1 MRSSAS
7 ASARALEAAFRATTY
22 RIETQTGLFDL
33 RIGENNP
40 AFDAYLQATG
50 SACWG
55 VITASN
61 PGGVRC
67 DADNPRQAQRLRGC
81 LQALGHVFLSAS
93 HIADDG
99 GWPEE
104 KGFLV
109 LQASEAELRS
119 LAADFSQLAFVTGT
133 VGGKAR
139 LIWT

>member
-1 MRSSAS
+1 MSAH
-7 ASARALEAAFRATTY
+7 ALEAAFRATSY
-22 RIETQTGLFDL
+22 RIATETGLFDL

-40 AFDAYLQATG
+40 AFDAYLLAKNA
-50 SACWG
+50 ACWG
-55 VITASN
+55 LITASN

-67 DADNPRQAQRLRGC
+67 DADNPRQAQRLLGC
-81 LQALGHVFLSAS
+81 LQALGHDFLSAS

-109 LQASEAELRS
+109 LQASEAEMRC
-119 LAADFSQLAFVTGT
+119 LAADFSQLAFVWGT